1 MACQA
6 SPELAEAGEIVL
18 IPIAKTSNVRTIN
31 IILLLSNCL
40 SCALAHTGLGFPV
53 DDFHRAHARDLAAV
67 PDSSRP
73 DSTIVV

>member
-6 SPELAEAGEIVL
+6 SPELAEAGKIVL
-18 IPIAKTSNVRTIN
+18 IPIAKTSNARTIN
-31 IILLLSNCL
+31 IIPPLLNCV
-40 SCALAHTGLGFPV
+40 SRALAHTGLGFPV

-73 DSTIVV
+73 DRTIAV